1 MKGVE
6 MIARICWREKIW
18 TFVLASAVTVVTG
31 CPPRVEGDYG
41 DRIALFKKGPPSARP
56 AGPDKPAKAYAL
68 ACDIRVVSVADG
80 SIVASATGEAA
91 SENRGALAHA
101 LAEKVK
107 EGIFIK
113 GETLA
118 VVSLRNRSGTQDG
131 RIVAD
136 ELADKL
142 TGALVDL
149 DWFQVKERLD
159 LRALLDEKDL
169 GKAAIVK
176 NDAVKKKLT
185 HVKYIVVGAVTVT
198 ENAP

>member
-1 MKGVE
+1 MRE
-6 MIARICWREKIW
+6 RICWREKIW
-18 TFVLASAVTVVTG
+18 TFALVIAVTAVTG
-31 CPPRVEGDYG
+31 CQPRLEGNDG
-41 DRIALFKKGPPSARP
+41 DRIALFKKAPSPAGP
-56 AGPDKPAKAYAL
+56 AGPDKSAKPYAV
-68 ACDIRVVSVADG
+68 ACDIRVVSVAEG

-91 SENRGALAHA
+91 GEKIGALAHA

-107 EGIFIK
+107 EGVFIK

-118 VVSLRNRSGTQDG
+118 VVSLRNRSGTPHG

-142 TGALVDL
+142 AGALVDL
-149 DWFQVKERLD
+149 DWFKVKERLD
-159 LRALLDEKDL
+159 LRVILDEKDL

-198 ENAP
+198 ERAP